1 MKVNLSKYKHIIW
14 DWNGTILND
23 LDMCVK
29 IINDLLEQ
37 HEMSTITTEQYKDVF
52 TIPVENYYK
61 AIGFD
66 FDKKSFEV
74 VGKEW
79 MDEYER
85 RKYNDASIH
94 PDVKKIITGIH
105 QNGQSQSILSAY
117 MQHTL
122 EELVEHYN
130 LSNYFDYLV
139 GAGDIYAYGKVE
151 QGKMLM
157 DKLNLKKG
165 ESILIGDTI
174 HDYEVAQEIGAD
186 CLLTAEGHQ
195 SYERL
200 ASTGCVVVHSLNELL
215 NSK

>member
-1 MKVNLSKYKHIIW
+1 MNLSKYKHIIW
-14 DWNGTILND
+14 DWNGTILD
-23 LDMCVK
+23 DIDMCIA
-29 IINDLLEQ
+29 IINELLVEYKLPG
-37 HEMSTITTEQYKDVF
+37 ITAHKYKDVF

-66 FDKKSFEV
+66 FQLKSFEV

-79 MDEYER
+79 MDEYEK
-85 RKYNDASIH
+85 RKYSDAQIH
-94 PDVKKIITGIH
+94 PDVNKLINRIH

-122 EELVEHYN
+122 EELVSHYKLN
-130 LSNYFDYLV
+130 EYFDHLV

-157 DKLNLKKG
+157 QKLGLNKG

-174 HDYEVAQEIGAD
+174 HDYEVAEEIGAD

-200 ASTGCVVVHSLNELL
+200 SATGCNVVHSLTELL
-215 NSK
+215 

>member
-1 MKVNLSKYKHIIW
+1 MQTDLSKYKHIIW
-14 DWNGTILND
+14 DWNGTILSD
-23 LDMCVK
+23 LDMCVN
-29 IINDLLEQ
+29 IINELLEAHDMQ
-37 HEMSTITTEQYKDVF
+37 TISTEQYKSVF

-61 AIGFD
+61 EIGFD
-66 FDKKSFEV
+66 FSKKSFEII
-74 VGKEW
+74 GKEW

-85 RKYNDASIH
+85 RKYDDAIIH
-94 PDVKKIITGIH
+94 PAVSKIISSIH

-122 EELVEHYN
+122 EELVSHYN
-130 LSNYFDYLV
+130 LTEYFDYLV

-157 DKLNLKKG
+157 NKLGLKKG

-174 HDYEVAQEIGAD
+174 HDFEVALEIGAD

-200 ASTGCVVVHSLNELL
+200 ASTGCKVVHSLEELL
-215 NSK
+215 

>member
-1 MKVNLSKYKHIIW
+1 MDISKYKHIIW

-23 LDMCVK
+23 LDMCVN
-29 IINDLLEQ
+29 IINELLDQ
-37 HEMSTITTEQYKDVF
+37 HEMRTITTEQYKDVF

-66 FDKKSFEV
+66 FDKKRFSV
-74 VGKEW
+74 IGKEW

-85 RKYNDASIH
+85 RKYDSSEIH
-94 PDVKKIITGIH
+94 PDAKEIISRIH

-122 EELVEHYN
+122 EELVDHYN
-130 LSNYFDYLV
+130 LSSYFDYLV

-174 HDYEVAQEIGAD
+174 HDYEVAKEIGAD

-200 ASTGCVVVHSLNELL
+200 ASTGCKVIHSLKELV
-215 NSK
+215 

>member
-1 MKVNLSKYKHIIW
+1 MQINLSKYKHVIW

-23 LDMCVK
+23 IDMCVE
-29 IINDLLEQ
+29 IINELLVDYELPVISI
-37 HEMSTITTEQYKDVF
+37 EKYRDIF

-66 FDKKSFEV
+66 FEKKSFAV

-85 RKYNDASIH
+85 RKYSNAKINPAVKELIH
-94 PDVKKIITGIH
+94 RNHK
-105 QNGQSQSILSAY
+105 NGQSQSILSAY

-130 LSNYFDYLV
+130 LNHYFDYLF
-139 GAGDIYAYGKVE
+139 GAGDIYAYGKIE
-151 QGKMLM
+151 QGKNLMLE
-157 DKLNLKKG
+157 LGLQKG

-174 HDYEVAQEIGAD
+174 HDFEVAEEIGAD

-195 SYERL
+195 SFERL
-200 ASTGCVVVHSLNELL
+200 ASTGCSVVHSLSELL
-215 NSK
+215 

>member
-1 MKVNLSKYKHIIW
+1 MIVDISKYKHIIW

-29 IINDLLEQ
+29 IINELLEQ
-37 HEMSTITTEQYKDVF
+37 HKMSTITTEQYKDVF

-66 FDKKSFEV
+66 FDKKSFAV
-74 VGKEW
+74 IGKEW

-85 RKYNDASIH
+85 RKYDYAEIH
-94 PDVKKIITGIH
+94 PDAKDIISKIH

-122 EELVEHYN
+122 EELVDYYN
-130 LSNYFDYLV
+130 LSDYFDYLV

-157 DKLNLKKG
+157 QKLGLQKG

-195 SYERL
+195 TYERL
-200 ASTGCVVVHSLNELL
+200 ASTGCKVIHSLKELV
-215 NSK
+215 NRK

>member
-14 DWNGTILND
+14 DWNGTILDD
-23 LDMCVK
+23 LKMCVT
-29 IINDLLEQ
+29 IINELLEV
-37 HEMSTITTEQYKDVF
+37 HEMPLISTETYKDVF

-66 FDKKSFEV
+66 FSKKSFSV

-85 RKYNDASIH
+85 RKYNDAEIYPH
-94 PDVKKIITGIH
+94 VKSLLNQIH

-117 MQHTL
+117 MQETL
-122 EELVEHYN
+122 EELVDHYK
-130 LSNYFDYLV
+130 LRSYFDYLS
-139 GAGDIYAYGKVE
+139 GSGDIYARGKVE
-151 QGKMLM
+151 QGRALM
-157 DKLNLKKG
+157 NSLGLNKG

-174 HDYEVAQEIGAD
+174 HDYEVAEEIGAD

-200 ASTGCVVVHSLNELL
+200 SSTGCNVVHSLKELL
-215 NSK
+215 

>member
-1 MKVNLSKYKHIIW
+1 MSVDLSKYKHIIW

-23 LDMCVK
+23 LDMCIN
-29 IINDLLEQ
+29 IINELLVK
-37 HEMSTITTEQYKDVF
+37 YKMPSVTAEKYRDVF

-66 FDKKSFEV
+66 FERNSFAE

-79 MDEYER
+79 MNEYER
-85 RKYNDASIH
+85 RKYNDAILH
-94 PDVKKIITGIH
+94 PAVKILLNRIH

-117 MQHTL
+117 KQNTL
-122 EELVEHYN
+122 EELVDHYN
-130 LSNYFDYLV
+130 LSVYFDYLF
-139 GAGDIYAYGKVE
+139 GADDIYAVSKVE

-157 DKLNLKKG
+157 DKLGLKKG

-200 ASTGCVVVHSLNELL
+200 ASTGCKVVKSLNELI
-215 NSK
+215 

>member
-1 MKVNLSKYKHIIW
+1 MSIDLSQYKHIIW
-14 DWNGTILND
+14 DWNGTILSD
-23 LDMCVK
+23 LDMCIS
-29 IINDLLEQ
+29 IINKLLEVNQ
-37 HEMSTITTEQYKDVF
+37 LPLITTEKYKEIF

-66 FDKKSFEV
+66 FQKKSFAV

-85 RKYNDASIH
+85 RKYNDAIIH
-94 PDVKKIITGIH
+94 PAVKEIIKKIH
-105 QNGQSQSILSAY
+105 DKGQSQSILSAY
-117 MQHTL
+117 MQDTL
-122 EELVEHYN
+122 EELVDHFK
-130 LSNYFDYLV
+130 LSKFFDHLV

-151 QGKMLM
+151 QGKILM
-157 DKLNLKKG
+157 KKLGLKNG

-174 HDYEVAQEIGAD
+174 HDFEVAQEIGAD

-200 ASTGCVVVHSLNELL
+200 SATGCKVVHSLNELL
-215 NSK
+215 

>member
-1 MKVNLSKYKHIIW
+1 MTIDLSKYKHIIW

-23 LDMCVK
+23 LDMCIN
-29 IINDLLEQ
+29 IINELLVK
-37 HEMSTITTEQYKDVF
+37 YKMPSVSAEKYRDVF

-66 FDKKSFEV
+66 FERNSFAE

-85 RKYNDASIH
+85 RKYNDAILH
-94 PDVKKIITGIH
+94 PAVKILLNRIH

-117 MQHTL
+117 KQNTL
-122 EELVEHYN
+122 EELVDHYN
-130 LSNYFDYLV
+130 LSVYFDYLF
-139 GAGDIYAYGKVE
+139 GADDIYAVSKVE

-157 DKLNLKKG
+157 DKLGLKKG

-174 HDYEVAQEIGAD
+174 HDYEVAQEIGTD

-200 ASTGCVVVHSLNELL
+200 SSTGCKVVRSLNKLI
-215 NSK
+215 

>member
-14 DWNGTILND
+14 DWNGTILDD
-23 LDMCVK
+23 LKMCVT
-29 IINDLLEQ
+29 IINELLEV
-37 HEMSTITTEQYKDVF
+37 HEMPLISTETYKDVF

-66 FDKKSFEV
+66 FSKKSFSV

-85 RKYNDASIH
+85 RKYNDAEIYPH
-94 PDVKKIITGIH
+94 VKSLINQIH

-117 MQHTL
+117 MQETL
-122 EELVEHYN
+122 EELVDHYK
-130 LSNYFDYLV
+130 LRSYFDYLS
-139 GAGDIYAYGKVE
+139 GSGDIYARGKVE
-151 QGKMLM
+151 QGRALM
-157 DKLNLKKG
+157 NSLGLNKG

-174 HDYEVAQEIGAD
+174 HDYEVAEEIGAD

-200 ASTGCVVVHSLNELL
+200 SSTGCNVVHSLKELL
-215 NSK
+215 

>member
-1 MKVNLSKYKHIIW
+1 MTIDLSKYKHIIW

-23 LDMCVK
+23 LDMCIN
-29 IINDLLEQ
+29 IINELLVK
-37 HEMSTITTEQYKDVF
+37 YKMPSVSAEKYRDVF

-66 FDKKSFEV
+66 FERNSFAE

-85 RKYNDASIH
+85 RKYNDAILH
-94 PDVKKIITGIH
+94 PAVKILLNRIH

-117 MQHTL
+117 KQNTL
-122 EELVEHYN
+122 EELVDHYN
-130 LSNYFDYLV
+130 LSVYFDYLF
-139 GAGDIYAYGKVE
+139 GADDIYAVSKVE

-157 DKLNLKKG
+157 DKLGLKKG

-200 ASTGCVVVHSLNELL
+200 SSTGCKVVRSLNKLI
-215 NSK
+215 

>member
-1 MKVNLSKYKHIIW
+1 MKVNLTKYQHIIW
-14 DWNGTILND
+14 DWNGTILDD

-29 IINDLLEQ
+29 IINELLEA
-37 HEMSTITTEQYKDVF
+37 HNMTTITTATYKDVF

-66 FDKKSFEV
+66 FSKKSFSV

-85 RKYNDASIH
+85 RKYTDA
-94 PDVKKIITGIH
+94 KIQPHVNSLLSSIH

-117 MQHTL
+117 MQETL
-122 EELVEHYN
+122 EELVDHFK
-130 LSNYFDYLV
+130 LRNYFDYLS
-139 GAGDIYAYGKVE
+139 GSGDIYARGKVE
-151 QGKMLM
+151 QGKVLM
-157 DKLNLKKG
+157 EKLGLKKG

-174 HDYEVAQEIGAD
+174 HDYEVAEEIGAD

-200 ASTGCVVVHSLNELL
+200 SSTGCNVVHSLNDLL
-215 NSK
+215 